1 MKKFVLFTALVLLT
15 SWQLLAQSPAHKI
28 VIQVNTS
35 DTTAWH
41 GVIRNIGNLQT
52 ALGPNT
58 SIEVVAHGSGIGLLI
73 DSKTTQKAKIAELS
87 AKGVSFVACENT
99 IRMNKIDKATIL
111 PQSGFVP
118 SGVAEVVLKQEAG
131 WSYIK
136 P

>member
-1 MKKFVLFTALVLLT
+1 MKKILVTSVFALLFTFH
-15 SWQLLAQSPAHKI
+15 SLAQSPAHKI

-41 GVIRNIGNLQT
+41 GVVRNIGNLQT

-73 DSKTTQKAKIAELS
+73 DSKTTQKAKIAELA

-131 WSYIK
+131 WSYLK

>member
-1 MKKFVLFTALVLLT
+1 MKKILVTSVFALLMSFHV
-15 SWQLLAQSPAHKI
+15 LAQSPTHKI

-35 DTTAWH
+35 DTIAWH
-41 GVIRNIGNLQT
+41 GVVRNIGNLQS

-73 DSKTTQKAKIAELS
+73 DSKTTQKAKIAELA

-99 IRMNKIDKATIL
+99 IRMNKIDKATLL

-131 WSYIK
+131 WSYLK